1 MCSLNYLKM
10 SEIIAI
16 GALISV
22 IALMVSYEIIPSAAE
37 KYGTEISDI

>member
-1 MCSLNYLKM
+1 MYSLNYLKM

-22 IALMVSYEIIPSAAE
+22 IALMVSYEIIPSA
-37 KYGTEISDI
+37 